1 MVQRQKSKK
10 EFERLT
16 KKIHRIIGEKF
27 RKHKDGD
34 YEELLFKEFK

>member
-1 MVQRQKSKK
+1 MVQRQISRK

-16 KKIHRIIGEKF
+16 KKIHHIIGEKF
-27 RKHKDGD
+27 KDHKDGD